1 MYSAGSACHIRIYAR
16 FAAGDHDDVRCDITN
31 NLPASSRHYFT
42 SSFKSIGSG
51 TRKPVCETNTGTR
64 GRVAAFASGER
75 EECEDLYKLGDL
87 KLTIYLQKAT
97 IQRFRERWEKLK
109 ESAKRKRSA
118 RAAENSV
125 KETIQEEP
133 ELEENAS

>member
-1 MYSAGSACHIRIYAR
+1 L
-16 FAAGDHDDVRCDITN
+16 V
-31 NLPASSRHYFT
+31 
-42 SSFKSIGSG
+42 
-51 TRKPVCETNTGTR
+51 
-64 GRVAAFASGER
+64 
-75 EECEDLYKLGDL
+75 GDL
-87 KLTIYLQKAT
+87 KLTICLQKAT